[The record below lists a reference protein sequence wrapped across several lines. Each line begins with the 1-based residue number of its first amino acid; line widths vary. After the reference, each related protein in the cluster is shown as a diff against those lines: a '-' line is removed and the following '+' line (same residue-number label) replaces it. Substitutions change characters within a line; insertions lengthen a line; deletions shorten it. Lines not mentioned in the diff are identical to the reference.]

1 MFKWPDG
8 PSPRAPAHE
17 LADFAELVCWRHKTT
32 SVTHL
37 AQSLGRLAENDY
49 SEGVPEEEEIPK
61 DIEGAFQE
69 IERRMWACG
78 GGYPFDVGEKGNTLH
93 VIQDSGSNKNLVYK
107 YLLLATRLD
116 MSNNR
121 THANIDGAN
130 LLEYLAAE
138 AARQYLGDRAQSIV
152 FGTAEDASDFPAK
165 INSLCDSL
173 EEGGGFVE
181 RGGSSRR
188 KKDDKL
194 DVVAWKPFIDRREG
208 KLIAFGQC
216 KTGTNW
222 KDHVS
227 QLQPAAFCSKWFHS
241 QPILTPVRM
250 FFVSEAL
257 SSVDWRN
264 ESVDA
269 GLIFDRCRI
278 IDFCHEISEDV
289 LVKITAWTEAAAQ
302 STELPGL

>member
-17 LADFAELVCWRHKTT
+17 LADFAELVCWQHKTT

-121 THANIDGAN
+121 THANIDGAD

-138 AARQYLGDRAQSIV
+138 AARQYLGARAQSIV
-152 FGTAEDASDFPAK
+152 LR
-165 INSLCDSL
+165 N
-173 EEGGGFVE
+173 
-181 RGGSSRR
+181 RG
-188 KKDDKL
+188 
-194 DVVAWKPFIDRREG
+194 
-208 KLIAFGQC
+208 
-216 KTGTNW
+216 
-222 KDHVS
+222 
-227 QLQPAAFCSKWFHS
+227 
-241 QPILTPVRM
+241 
-250 FFVSEAL
+250 
-257 SSVDWRN
+257 
-264 ESVDA
+264 
-269 GLIFDRCRI
+269 RC
-278 IDFCHEISEDV
+278 F
-289 LVKITAWTEAAAQ
+289 
-302 STELPGL
+302 